1 MSDININDWKK
12 SPSKKYKLDDS
23 ILQTKTA
30 TNLVEIIK
38 EALTITK
45 VHTRFAKDVNRKME
59 DAVKFHNRAIKKLR
73 RKEID
78 VTKVKPRTG
87 IYHVNL

>member
-1 MSDININDWKK
+1 MSDINMNDWNK
-12 SPSKKYKLDDS
+12 SLSKKDKLDDN

-30 TNLVEIIK
+30 TSLIELIK

-45 VHTRFAKDVNRKME
+45 VHTRFAKDVNKKME
-59 DAVKFHNRAIKKLR
+59 IAVITHNRAIKKLK

-78 VTKVKPRTG
+78 VTEVKPRTG